1 MANLTYGTL
10 VIKDGSG
17 TTGTAQTFNVAVDPN
32 HSSYLTPL
40 NGVTLLSG
48 SIWDGTV
55 GVNGTVTVT
64 GTVAVSGTVSLAAT
78 QLSATRNN
86 APGSYP
92 ATGLL
97 SDTVDLTAPG
107 ILEIWATG
115 DVKFTC
121 LDGSVDTRTI
131 GSGVS
136 LPYQLPVIVTRI
148 WSSVTTI
155 AADKIKIL
163 KV

>member
-1 MANLTYGTL
+1 MANLVVSSL
-10 VIKDGSG
+10 PIKAGDGSTV
-17 TTGTAQTFNVAVDPN
+17 TTKIYQDPN
-32 HSSYLTPL
+32 DSNRAGPVNAIVQNDGTIW
-40 NGVTLLSG
+40 NGVVLQNAS
-48 SIWDGTV
+48 
-55 GVNGTVTVT
+55 
-64 GTVAVSGTVSLAAT
+64 
-78 QLSATRNN
+78 QLSAMRTS

-97 SDTVDLTAPG
+97 SDSVDLSAPG
-107 ILEIWATG
+107 VLEIWATG
-115 DVKFTC
+115 NIKFTC

-148 WSSVTTI
+148 WSTGTDI
-155 AADKIKIL
+155 TAASIKIL